1 MTLVKPVLRSC
12 VGYHIPGMPTI
23 PQLNGFTRRI
33 AYNEV
38 FLRAYGCPAYIFVA
52 WGWSLHLTTH
62 STYETDVFS
71 IYTFASNI
79 LLPIYHLIK
88 NLIKTWIVGPNSV

>member
-52 WGWSLHLTTH
+52 WGWALHLTTH

-71 IYTFASNI
+71 IYSLI
-79 LLPIYHLIK
+79 LVAF
-88 NLIKTWIVGPNSV
+88 NG